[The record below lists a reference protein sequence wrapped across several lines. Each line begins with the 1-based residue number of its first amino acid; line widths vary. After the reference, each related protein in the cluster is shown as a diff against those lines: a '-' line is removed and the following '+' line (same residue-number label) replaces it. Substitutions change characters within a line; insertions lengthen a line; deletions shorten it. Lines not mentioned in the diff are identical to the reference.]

1 MAQVTVLYLFLPPLP
16 AGIYSLSLHDALPI
30 FTGRS
35 FDSTTS
41 GTNCVGTPCGNDQ
54 NAFFNSNFFGANFT
68 STANEGQPSDF
79 SMGVEGTTSG
89 GGTPTPTPTAT
100 ATPACLVVNGGFETG
115 SLPPW

>member
-41 GTNCVGTPCGNDQ
+41 GANCVGTPCGNNM

-68 STANEGQPSDF
+68 STDDEGQPTDF
-79 SMGVEGTTSG
+79 SMGVNGTAGCGTPTT
-89 GGTPTPTPTAT
+89 TPTPTGTPTC
-100 ATPACLVVNGGFETG
+100 TPAALWYNGD
-115 SLPPW
+115 